1 MRQHSTCFHGG
12 LGRKSRAAAG
22 PPDSSRN
29 LAIAVCRPWDC
40 WGREPIPSG
49 ARRQFSDHACG
60 LEERRS
66 ERAKSTRFSYILSR
80 FFSFVLFFHQPFIFT
95 HCCRSITLC
104 IREWRRFDRLPGS
117 LCLPTI
123 PRRPV
128 QTFAQLRTP
137 AHRVLVPFFFCSRPV
152 SKNPEFCRACL
163 FAKAARAR
171 PQSSDRSTRQQS
183 QPSQTWLTKTPP
195 SSSPTTMSALCGPIL
210 RLSRRRPVLISMKA

>member
-137 AHRVLVPFFFCSRPV
+137 AHRVLVPFFFVRDQFLKIPNFVGLV
-152 SKNPEFCRACL
+152 SLRRQRGRAL
-163 FAKAARAR
+163 
-171 PQSSDRSTRQQS
+171 SL
-183 QPSQTWLTKTPP
+183 LT
-195 SSSPTTMSALCGPIL
+195 AQHDNNHN
-210 RLSRRRPVLISMKA
+210 RRRHGSPKHHHPVRRRQCPPCAVQFYVSAGDDRC